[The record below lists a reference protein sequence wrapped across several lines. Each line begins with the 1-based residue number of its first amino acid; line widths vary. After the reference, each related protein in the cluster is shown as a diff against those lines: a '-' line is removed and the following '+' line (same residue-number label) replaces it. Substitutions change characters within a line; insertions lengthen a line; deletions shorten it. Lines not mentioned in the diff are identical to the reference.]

1 MNRQPNEMETLREEH
16 RKLKTF
22 TERELLR
29 FSRFTA
35 DVAQFLAS
43 GSPEDRAAA
52 AAQVAEMKSL
62 GYGGAL

>member
-1 MNRQPNEMETLREEH
+1 MGQNDEMKELRDQH
-16 RKLKTF
+16 RKLQMF

-52 AAQVAEMKSL
+52 ARQVEEMKML
-62 GYGGAL
+62 GYGGVR